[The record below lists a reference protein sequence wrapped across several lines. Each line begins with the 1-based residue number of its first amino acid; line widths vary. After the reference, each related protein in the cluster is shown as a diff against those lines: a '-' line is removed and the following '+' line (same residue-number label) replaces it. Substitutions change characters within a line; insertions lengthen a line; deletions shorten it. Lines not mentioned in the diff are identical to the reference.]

1 MNVSINCVKLGK
13 LDLTI
18 KADTENC
25 HNRTFHKRCK
35 TFVQSEIHVTANM
48 LSSFY
53 GPVQT
58 DMWKDNKRTYTVF
71 SDLEGKV
78 QGHAYA
84 SGHEEKSFFFL
95 LST

>member
-1 MNVSINCVKLGK
+1 MDQCRL
-13 LDLTI
+13 
-18 KADTENC
+18 
-25 HNRTFHKRCK
+25 
-35 TFVQSEIHVTANM
+35 
-48 LSSFY
+48 
-53 GPVQT
+53 
-58 DMWKDNKRTYTVF
+58 MWKDNKRTYTVF